1 MVSRI
6 RHVGFV
12 VSNIENSLLFYNGI
26 LGLEVYKR
34 AIENDL
40 FISRLTGID
49 DVKLE
54 WIKLII
60 PEGGLI
66 ELLQ

>member
-54 WIKLII
+54 WIKLIK
-60 PEGGLI
+60 
-66 ELLQ
+66 